1 MWILFGC
8 SSVVICVVTCC
19 VLIFGILCSFGALRQ
34 YWNRRTWPLTQ
45 QIMPPPSHKNWNV
58 CSCVC
63 IMRNCADSLETGKL
77 QYPTVAPLISFYNR
91 VQRIIQTNRPYI
103 YISLHTH
110 IQLSYWTKLSY
121 LTNLSYW
128 MKLSYWTTKH
138 LSYGRIAKITRCGS
152 QNGGFIRRYI
162 KGW

>member
-103 YISLHTH
+103 YIYHYIPISNCH
-110 IQLSYWTKLSY
+110 IGRNCHIWRICHIGWNCHIERPNISATEELLKLPDVGLKMVDLSAD
-121 LTNLSYW
+121 
-128 MKLSYWTTKH
+128 
-138 LSYGRIAKITRCGS
+138 I
-152 QNGGFIRRYI
+152 
-162 KGW
+162 